1 MKVVEGTRRAEILDA
16 AAQLFATRGIRTSL
30 RDIAD
35 ACGIFAGSLYHH
47 FDSKE
52 AIVVELVRQYVADLD
67 RVAASVVAPSS
78 GTADGLIDAIE
89 QLGTAIAGCAVR
101 HRAALLLTYF
111 EPPSVF
117 GTEPADL
124 AVRAPVAI
132 TEAMHQLVARVADA
146 GLLRPGL
153 DGHVLADR
161 LCESMLHVGIGLY
174 HRNKAAQQVPAL
186 KCRMLLRGLTARA
199 PAEGDL
205 DRSTARTAADAVIAA
220 WPPRAGDGDRAAPV
234 LAAARAE
241 FGRRGYEA
249 TTIRDVAAAAGTS
262 VKTVYRLVASKEDL
276 LLAVLDAYVTSLTD
290 GWEAVLRS
298 DASPIEKL
306 DALLWLDVNI
316 LERFSEE
323 HRIQS
328 VSLQHAP
335 PTSPDL
341 GLSFPSQ
348 LRRTRALLAAAD
360 DAGELRP
367 FPASADV
374 RSRCVFSLIWTPQR
388 AIHRLGTHGA
398 HRFAR
403 ATLLRGATTEG
414 TTR

>member
-1 MKVVEGTRRAEILDA
+1 MPPKKGQRQARGLARQEQILDVA
-16 AAQLFATRGIRTSL
+16 FDLFADNGVRQTT
-30 RDIAD
+30 IAAVAD
-35 ACGIFAGSLYHH
+35 RVGLSEAGVLHH
-47 FDSKE
+47 F
-52 AIVVELVRQYVADLD
+52 
-67 RVAASVVAPSS
+67 
-78 GTADGLIDAIE
+78 T
-89 QLGTAIAGCAVR
+89 
-101 HRAALLLTYF
+101 
-111 EPPSVF
+111 
-117 GTEPADL
+117 
-124 AVRAPVAI
+124 
-132 TEAMHQLVARVADA
+132 
-146 GLLRPGL
+146 
-153 DGHVLADR
+153 
-161 LCESMLHVGIGLY
+161 
-174 HRNKAAQQVPAL
+174 
-186 KCRMLLRGLTARA
+186 
-199 PAEGDL
+199 
-205 DRSTARTAADAVIAA
+205 
-220 WPPRAGDGDRAAPV
+220 
-234 LAAARAE
+234 
-241 FGRRGYEA
+241 
-249 TTIRDVAAAAGTS
+249 
-262 VKTVYRLVASKEDL
+262 SKEDL